1 MRNSFIH
8 EILQILMLIFGAKI
22 QIPFITLF
30 NAPLLINVQSWST
43 NSQKYFVRINA
54 PFRAK
59 HFN

>member
-1 MRNSFIH
+1 
-8 EILQILMLIFGAKI
+8 MLIFGEKI

-59 HFN
+59 HFY